1 MAQLDIHAMIEQ
13 VHYPSSV
20 QDYLGLFGDMLVATQ
35 AVVKPCD
42 EEFVAQ
48 TDHEKLLVM
57 SINRD
62 ITTLTSIYILLRCE
76 LLHQAAAH
84 VRLFCESLI
93 TQRYIAN
100 DVTNRVPRFLDYAD
114 VERYEI
120 ATTALEWEEERA
132 CSAHAVKVR
141 ELLASLKPKYETIKR
156 QYTFTDKKGQ
166 TRQFT
171 NWCNTAI
178 ANQAKQ
184 CGLHM
189 QRLYSLVYSQLSSYV
204 HGSAWSLRRQLS
216 YSARHYDAH
225 VVLNDI
231 ATIIR
236 TTFVV
241 WEEWA
246 KFCDEQLG
254 WSLGNY
260 IPEMATRLTILD
272 LKHFPIDRGSL

>member
-1 MAQLDIHAMIEQ
+1 MAQLDIHAMIDQ
-13 VHYPSSV
+13 VHYPLPV
-20 QDYLGLFGDMLVATQ
+20 LEYLGLFGDLLVATQ

-42 EEFVAQ
+42 QNFVAH
-48 TDHEKLLVM
+48 TDHQKLLVL

-62 ITTLTSIYILLRCE
+62 ITSLISIYILMRCE

-93 TQRYIAN
+93 TQRYIAK
-100 DVTNRVPRFLDYAD
+100 DVTNRVPRFLNYAD

-120 ATTALEWEEERA
+120 ARAALDWEEERA
-132 CSAHAVKVR
+132 CTAHAVKVR
-141 ELLASLKPKYETIKR
+141 ELLDSLKTKYETIKP

-166 TRQFT
+166 KRQFT
-171 NWCNTAI
+171 NWCNTTI

-184 CGLHM
+184 CGLHV

-216 YSARHYDAH
+216 YSANHYDAQ

-260 IPEMATRLTILD
+260 IPEMARRLTILD
-272 LKHFPIDRGSL
+272 QKHFPINRGSL